1 MNEEQL
7 LQYFYDI
14 NFEKKLKNI
23 SKKLKGKKVII
34 YGCGMMFN
42 LIQRYFDIS
51 ELNIIGVYD
60 GRFADTDTKEYNGF
74 PVIKPEN
81 FCLADVIIVSTWN
94 TIDIIENLKQFNVKA
109 LSLVQKKFKDILK
122 EIWS

>member
-14 NFEKKLKNI
+14 NFEKKLKKI
-23 SKKLKGKKVII
+23 SKKIKRKKIII

-42 LIQRYFDIS
+42 LIQKYFDIS

-60 GRFADTDTKEYNGF
+60 GRFAETEMSEFNGF
-74 PVIKPEN
+74 PIIKPEN
-81 FCLADVIIVSTWN
+81 FNLADMILVSTWN
-94 TIDIIENLKQFNVKA
+94 TIDINESLKYTKVKA
-109 LSLVQKKFKDILK
+109 IPLVQKKFKDVLK
-122 EIWS
+122 EIWG

>member
-14 NFEKKLKNI
+14 NFEKKLKKLT
-23 SKKLKGKKVII
+23 KKLEGKKVIV
-34 YGCGMMFN
+34 YGCGLMFS

-51 ELNIIGVYD
+51 ELDIIGVYD
-60 GRFADTDTKEYNGF
+60 GRFKDAEMYEYNGF
-74 PVIKPEN
+74 KIIRPIDFEK
-81 FCLADVIIVSTWN
+81 ADIMLVSTWN
-94 TIDIIENLKQFNVKA
+94 TIDIIENLKSYKIKKMPFVN
-109 LSLVQKKFKDILK
+109 KKFKDILK